1 MVLMW
6 DAYSHKLML
15 KFDTGSRTH
24 NEMSHLVRIILTWLA
39 CSHAKIYVRHGSQQ
53 NAALVLMWDAIS
65 L

>member
-1 MVLMW
+1 
-6 DAYSHKLML
+6 ML

-24 NEMSHLVRIILTWLA
+24 NEMSNLVGIILTWLA